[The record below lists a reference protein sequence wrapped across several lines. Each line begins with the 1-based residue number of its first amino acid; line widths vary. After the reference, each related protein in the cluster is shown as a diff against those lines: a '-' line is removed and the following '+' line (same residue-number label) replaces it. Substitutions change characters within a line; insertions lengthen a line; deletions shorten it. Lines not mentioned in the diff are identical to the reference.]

1 MTRDTG
7 AEKIIIDRD
16 VLEFLTLVGES
27 VMIQKKAA
35 PDDVV
40 LLALCV
46 GASKRLLGYPDE

>member
-46 GASKRLLGYPDE
+46 GASKRLLGYPE